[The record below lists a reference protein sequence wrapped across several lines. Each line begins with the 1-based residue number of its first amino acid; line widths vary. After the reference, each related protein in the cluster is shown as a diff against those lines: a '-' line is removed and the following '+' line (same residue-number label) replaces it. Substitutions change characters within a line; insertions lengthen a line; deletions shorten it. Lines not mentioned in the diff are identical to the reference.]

1 MNIKK
6 YDSGKI
12 GILGNGIGWDIQ
24 EFIPKI
30 EIISVDSGYD
40 YFGKEYHYIHI
51 KIGKHR
57 NDTIGFRY
65 HNVTKEIATELSK
78 NEASKTFPLI
88 HSEKLY
94 GIYWNGE
101 SYQIYLNGFRVTE
114 EEAIKHTEG
123 LD

>member
-6 YDSGKI
+6 YDSGNT
-12 GILGNGIGWDIQ
+12 GILVNGIEWNIQ

-30 EIISVDSGYD
+30 EIVSVDSSRGYYD
-40 YFGKEYHYIHI
+40 ECNHCI
-51 KIGKHR
+51 KISIGKHR
-57 NDTIGFRY
+57 NDTMVFFQRD
-65 HNVTKEIATELSK
+65 TTREIAIENVKS
-78 NEASKTFPLI
+78 EALKMFPLI

-94 GIYWNGE
+94 GIFWNGE
-101 SYQIYLNGFRVTE
+101 SYQIYLNGFRATE